1 MVVVVITMM
10 MVQLKQFKI
19 IGNVK
24 KTIDLDKQWWCGGNY
39 GGYGTIAIVD
49 NEGVT
54 VDETIQEAN
63 NH

>member
-1 MVVVVITMM
+1 MVVVVITE
-10 MVQLKQFKI
+10 VTLKQFKI
-19 IGNVK
+19 IGNEK
-24 KTIDLDKQWWCGGNY
+24 KTIELDKQWWCGGNY